1 VALNQDLKGKE
12 YEVITF
18 EVEPERVTQFAEAIG
33 DRDPRFLDPEAARQA
48 GFRNRVAP
56 PTLATVIQIL
66 ASAQVVPDQELGL
79 NYMMVVHGEQ
89 EYEWRRPI
97 VAGDVLTATPGIAD
111 IYARGP
117 SGFLVVEPDTP
128 DQNGEVVCVSR
139 STLLS
144 RGTAEA
150 S

>member
-33 DRDPRFLDPEAARQA
+33 DRDPRFLDPETARQA

-56 PTLATVIQIL
+56 PTFATVIQIL

-117 SGFLVVEPDTP
+117 NEFLVIEAEITDA
-128 DQNGEVVCVSR
+128 DGEVVCVAR

-144 RGTAEA
+144 RGTAGA
-150 S
+150 